1 MTGQLQLLNERK
13 KASEEKNLALS
24 RTKKCVEKAESL
36 HLTRESW
43 AVDKINLDQT
53 ITFLELEQ
61 LLNQCTNSTDYYF
74 KPSLLKITVPEKPR
88 EDTSTLNLKLRGT
101 FLTSLN

>member
-1 MTGQLQLLNERK
+1 MTRQLKLLNGGR
-13 KASEEKNLALS
+13 KASEEKKLALS
-24 RTKKCVEKAESL
+24 RTKKFVEKAESL
-36 HLTRESW
+36 NLTRKSW

-61 LLNQCTNSTDYYF
+61 LLNQCTNSPDYYF
-74 KPSLLKITVPEKPR
+74 KPSLLKITIPENPR
-88 EDTSTLNLKLRGT
+88 GNTSTLNLKLRGT